1 MAKKTKKKDLRQVA
15 FTRFML
21 VVAVFVLW
29 IGGISVRLVHLQV
42 TQHDDLRT
50 KAEGLRRDVKQTK
63 ALRGTIYDR
72 NERALAMSVPV
83 KTLYADATE
92 VSDIDTTAR
101 AVAKVLKVDIPTL
114 KMQLAQA
121 KDANKRYVPI
131 AKKLDGDIVDR
142 VDHELDDPSVKKADL
157 PHFTGLHWR
166 EEQRRSYPNGTLAA
180 QVVGFSNNDD
190 DGKAGI
196 EMSQDEALHGPIIK
210 RIEER
215 DRLGRVYDEETV
227 ERDAPS
233 DVVTTLDAGIQ
244 NIVEQALAE
253 GVKNSQAKSGMAV
266 AMDPKTGEI
275 LAMANYPTFDPN
287 NITGEAAE
295 NTGDHAI
302 QWLYSPGSTFKI
314 VTYGSALER
323 HMFKPTDM
331 IDAGNG
337 SITVAGHEFSDH
349 HTGRMTYAEAL
360 AHSSNICAIKT
371 GLAVGRDDFW
381 SMVKK
386 MGFGSRT
393 GIELPAETAGIV
405 RSPEKWNGD
414 SLASMSIGYE
424 IGVTALQMTT
434 AFATIA
440 NDGIRA
446 QPHIIKEI
454 RHSDEQPSTVT
465 QVEQNQIITADSARN
480 LRTMMRAVVLDG
492 TGKRAA
498 LNGYS
503 VAGKTG
509 TAWKFNTVTKS
520 VDSSKYVSSFIGMAP
535 ADDPRIVVAVVMDEP
550 GVGARDGGM
559 VSAPVFSDITQKI
572 LAAWNVAKDE
582 PVKPESQV
590 AKNVPPQPLLPG
602 KDTVPAAK
610 SSTPDQPKGDTKGK
624 LLQQKTASPA
634 KGKDIKKTTEKALPV
649 RDRITAC
656 LYRPR
661 NVKVET

>member
-1 MAKKTKKKDLRQVA
+1 MRKVKKAKRKDMRQVA

-42 TQHDDLRT
+42 TQHDDLRA
-50 KAEGLRRDVKQTK
+50 KAEGLRTNVKQTRT
-63 ALRGTIYDR
+63 LRGTIYDR

-83 KTLYADATE
+83 KTLYADTAEIVDPEATAKA
-92 VSDIDTTAR
+92 I
-101 AVAKVLKVDIPTL
+101 AKVIKVDVPTL
-114 KMQLAQA
+114 KMQLTQA
-121 KDANKRYVPI
+121 KEANKRFFPI
-131 AKKLDGDIVDR
+131 AKKLDGDLVEKLDKS
-142 VDHELDDPSVKKADL
+142 LDDPAVHKADL
-157 PHFTGLHWR
+157 PNFSGLHWKD
-166 EEQRRSYPNGTLAA
+166 EQRRSYPNGSLAA
-180 QVVGFSNNDD
+180 QVVGFSNNED
-190 DGKAGI
+190 DGKAGV
-196 EMSQDEALHGPIIK
+196 EMSQDEALHGAVIK
-210 RIEER
+210 RVQER

-233 DVVTTLDAGIQ
+233 DIVLTIDTAIQ
-244 NIVEQALAE
+244 NIVEEALAT
-253 GVKNSQAKSGMAV
+253 GVKNSQAKSGIAI
-266 AMDPKTGEI
+266 ALDPKTGEV
-275 LAMANYPTFDPN
+275 LALANYPTFDPN
-287 NITGEAAE
+287 NITDQAAS
-295 NTGDHAI
+295 NISDHAI
-302 QWLYSPGSTFKI
+302 QYVYSPGSTFKI

-323 HMFKPTDM
+323 GLFRPTDM

-349 HTGRMTYAEAL
+349 HTGMMTYAEAL
-360 AHSSNICAIKT
+360 AHSSNVCAIKT
-371 GLAVGRDDFW
+371 GLRVGKDDFW

-440 NDGIRA
+440 NDGIRT

-454 RHSDEQPSTVT
+454 RHSDEQPKTVT
-465 QVEQNQIITADSARN
+465 QLEQTQVVTAESARN

-509 TAWKFNTVTKS
+509 TAWKFNSASKS

-535 ADDPRIVVAVVMDEP
+535 ADDPKIVVAVIMDEP

-559 VSAPVFSDITQKI
+559 VSAPVFSEIAQKV
-572 LAAWNVAKDE
+572 LTSWNVPNDQPIKS
-582 PVKPESQV
+582 ESLV
-590 AKNVPPQPLLPG
+590 AKNDPPAPSKEAVPG
-602 KDTVPAAK
+602 AKTTVPSVSQPEAKAK
-610 SSTPDQPKGDTKGK
+610 SGLQKDAPANHKTK
-624 LLQQKTASPA
+624 
-634 KGKDIKKTTEKALPV
+634 DVKKTTEKALPG
-649 RDRITAC
+649 RDRTTAY
-656 LYRPR
+656 LLRPR
-661 NVKVET
+661 TRFET